1 MKQTFIEQNNIKISP
16 IYVNLFIDENE
27 ENVKV
32 KRDVNTDSKNGIRK
46 PKKVTDIKDIII
58 ESDEEENGMD
68 DLLSKYKKKQ
78 QK

>member
-1 MKQTFIEQNNIKISP
+1 M
-16 IYVNLFIDENE
+16 
-27 ENVKV
+27 KV

>member
-16 IYVNLFIDENE
+16 IYVTLFIDENE